1 MCLVGVVLQQAE
13 GNCLG
18 RGWSLSISYNS
29 GVRCKVM
36 AGIELPWNV
45 ILSQW
50 TGFYKLGRNG
60 FSWHSTNIAPM

>member
-1 MCLVGVVLQQAE
+1 
-13 GNCLG
+13 
-18 RGWSLSISYNS
+18 
-29 GVRCKVM
+29 M

-50 TGFYKLGRNG
+50 NDLYKLERNG